1 MLWCVMLKFHISM
14 PDSVVGNDDFRFD
27 CEVNMIRQ
35 AMIEIIV
42 FSLGF
47 SMPFMSST
55 FLAFLALCHTNLH
68 Q

>member
-1 MLWCVMLKFHISM
+1 M

-68 Q
+68 P